1 VWEEKYIHRKDFDM
15 TVSTAAYLKSHYDAA
30 KAIGAKA
37 ISSDFAFEIA
47 GYEQNWLLCKQAPWP
62 ELSRRRN

>member
-1 VWEEKYIHRKDFDM
+1 M